1 MPPLHLPHHHHY
13 HCSLSLLQGMV
24 IHNMECN
31 RDFTHL
37 SSEIWATAAGDA
49 LASGDKLPS
58 DHTSKTDVRGQCD
71 NSSTGNVLRPPLQRV
86 REGFNSSAPR
96 IWRIYSTFIHNI
108 IIFLKRKKK
117 EKNVLL
123 PVALSRLQFIW
134 HAQVVLGAHGCNCK
148 PH

>member
-1 MPPLHLPHHHHY
+1 MPPPLPPNPTPY
-13 HCSLSLLQGMV
+13 SLSLLQGMV

-37 SSEIWATAAGDA
+37 SSEIWATAAEDA

-58 DHTSKTDVRGQCD
+58 DHASKTDVRGQCD

-86 REGFNSSAPR
+86 REGFNSCVPR
-96 IWRIYSTFIHNI
+96 IWRIYSTYIYF
-108 IIFLKRKKK
+108 FLKRGRGGGT
-117 EKNVLL
+117 VLL